1 MKARSFIQFGFEE
14 FKNRLKNADKMF
26 WEVIQ

>member
-1 MKARSFIQFGFEE
+1 MKARSFIQFGFDE

-26 WEVIQ
+26 WEAVI